1 MPWVDLINLALP
13 VLLLVVGY
21 FVGRVLERRHY
32 ASIRRRERELRSV
45 VAITTRFV
53 PEGVTAHRATL
64 VCGGVVVSSD
74 Y

>member
-13 VLLLVVGY
+13 VLLLAVGY
-21 FVGRVLERRHY
+21 FVGRLLERRHY

-53 PEGVTAHRATL
+53 PEA
-64 VCGGVVVSSD
+64 
-74 Y
+74 